1 MSSKTRR
8 DVMFS
13 WVKNRLKERTSYDG
27 IVVVG
32 VSLIALFL
40 GPFVKYA
47 ALATLAYGIWT
58 LVRKEEK

>member
-8 DVMFS
+8 GVMFS

-27 IVVVG
+27 IVLIVI
-32 VSLIALFL
+32 SLIALCL

-47 ALATLAYGIWT
+47 ALATLADGVWT